1 MSDPVVFL
9 AFALCVL
16 FIAAAV
22 FRRIDWFAAA
32 LGIVSVLLFLALFG
46 NHWQG

>member
-1 MSDPVVFL
+1 MNDPISLL
-9 AFALCVL
+9 AFALVVV

-22 FRRIDWFAAA
+22 MRRIDWFAAA